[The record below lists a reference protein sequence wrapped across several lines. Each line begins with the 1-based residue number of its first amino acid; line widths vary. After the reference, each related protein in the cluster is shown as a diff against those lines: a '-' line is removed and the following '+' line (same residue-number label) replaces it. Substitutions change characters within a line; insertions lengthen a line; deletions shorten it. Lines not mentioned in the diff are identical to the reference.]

1 MSLAGTPNLP
11 PRSSGWRSQDP
22 GSQPNIPSHT
32 TPAFSTSKGL
42 SQEEVT
48 LMDLLAN
55 YQRKYMLLVL
65 KQKMKELLHNSEQA
79 KNPVGLGG

>member
-1 MSLAGTPNLP
+1 
-11 PRSSGWRSQDP
+11 
-22 GSQPNIPSHT
+22 
-32 TPAFSTSKGL
+32 
-42 SQEEVT
+42 
-48 LMDLLAN
+48 MDLLAN